1 MARNISSKPQIEDKQ
16 LFATHKEDVVSSS
29 EIPMKEAIAPCTHDE
44 ADTRMFVHLKH
55 AVTLGFKE
63 ASLRTVDTDVVVIAL
78 YHFEELKELGLEKL
92 YIEFGTGKNFR

>member
-1 MARNISSKPQIEDKQ
+1 
-16 LFATHKEDVVSSS
+16 
-29 EIPMKEAIAPCTHDE
+29 
-44 ADTRMFVHLKH
+44 MFVHLKH